1 MLEKAIP
8 AIAWLKNYDKKNL
21 LPDFMA
27 GLVVAV
33 MLVPQ
38 AMAYALLAGLPPV
51 MGLYAST
58 IPIIIYAL
66 FGSSRQ
72 LAVGPSAIIAILT
85 LSAVSAA
92 SGENLSEYA
101 TLAVLLALMVGLIQ
115 SSLGFLRAGF
125 ITNFLSHAVISGFTS
140 AAAIVIALSQ
150 LKHILG
156 VKLEHTHSTIGFF
169 AELSK
174 HINESNLITAGIGIA
189 GIALLLTFK
198 KLMPKFPAAILVV
211 IGSSLAVYFLQLNT
225 MGVKIVADVPQGL
238 PHFVLPIINLNSV
251 KALLPAAFTI
261 AFISFMESIAVA
273 STFAAK
279 DKYKLD
285 ANKELIGLGLANIFG
300 AFFQAFPVAGGFGR
314 SAVNYQAGAK
324 TQLAALIT
332 AVLIIATLLFMTPL
346 FYYLPNSALAA
357 IVVVA
362 VIGLIDF
369 HELKHLWKLRRADA
383 YSLLV
388 AFFATLFIG
397 VEQGIIIGVVFSLLT
412 FIWRSA
418 YPHTAE
424 LGLLESKNVF
434 RNVNRYPEV
443 KTHPDIFISRIDASL
458 YFANMAFIEKC
469 LNDVIAERPEIKHI
483 ILDFSAVNDIDA
495 VALCSLEDRIND
507 YAHNSITVY
516 IAGMKGPVRDM
527 VKKAGWL
534 DKYGNNIQYLN
545 VQQALDAIAII
556 PKSEDKKL
564 VLS

>member
-545 VQQALDAIAII
+545 VQQALDAII

>member
-1 MLEKAIP
+1 MLEKNIP
-8 AIAWLKNYDKKNL
+8 AIAWLKTYDKKNL
-21 LPDFMA
+21 MADFMA

-38 AMAYALLAGLPPV
+38 GMAYALLAGLPPV

-58 IPIIIYAL
+58 VPIIIYAL

-85 LSAVSAA
+85 LSAISAA
-92 SGENLSEYA
+92 SANNPSEYVG
-101 TLAVLLALMVGLIQ
+101 LAVILALMVGIIQ
-115 SSLGFLRAGF
+115 SALGFLRAGF

-140 AAAIVIALSQ
+140 AAAIVIGLSQ

-156 VKLEHTHSTIGFF
+156 LKLLHTHSTIGFF
-169 AELSK
+169 IELSK
-174 HINESNLITAGIGIA
+174 HLKETNYISLI
-189 GIALLLTFK
+189 IALASIILLFSFK
-198 KLMPKFPAAILVV
+198 KLIPKFPAAILVV
-211 IGSSLAVYFLQLNT
+211 IGSSLAVYFLQLNNL
-225 MGVKIVADVPQGL
+225 GVRIVAEVPQGL
-238 PHFVLPIINLNSV
+238 PHLAIPAVTISNV
-251 KALLPAAFTI
+251 VALLPGALTI

-285 ANKELIGLGLANIFG
+285 ANKELIGLGLANIAG
-300 AFFQAFPVAGGFGR
+300 SLFQAFPVAGGFGR

-332 AVLIIATLLFMTPL
+332 AALIIATLVFMTPL
-346 FYYLPNSALAA
+346 FYYLPNAALAA

-362 VIGLIDF
+362 VLGLIDF
-369 HELKHLWKLRRADA
+369 DELKHLWKLRKADA

-397 VEQGIIIGVVFSLLT
+397 VEQGIVIGVAFSLMT

-424 LGLLESKNVF
+424 LGLLESKSVF

-443 KTHPDIFISRIDASL
+443 KTHPNIFISRIDASL

-469 LNDVIAERPEIKHI
+469 LNDVVAERPELEHI
-483 ILDFSAVNDIDA
+483 IFDFSAVNDIDA
-495 VALCSLEDRIND
+495 VALCNLEDKIAD
-507 YAHNSITVY
+507 YKDNSINVY

-527 VKKAGWL
+527 VEKAGWFE
-534 DKYGNNIQYLN
+534 KYGQN
-545 VQQALDAIAII
+545 VQYMNVHQVLEKLTLDEK
-556 PKSEDKKL
+556 PKE
-564 VLS
+564 VILS

>member
-51 MGLYAST
+51 MGLYAAT

-174 HINESNLITAGIGIA
+174 HINESNLITAIIGIA

-397 VEQGIIIGVVFSLLT
+397 VEQGIIIGVIFSLLT

-424 LGLLESKNVF
+424 LGLLESNNVF

-545 VQQALDAIAII
+545 VQQALDAII

>member
-174 HINESNLITAGIGIA
+174 HINESNLITAGIGVA

-545 VQQALDAIAII
+545 VQQALDAII

>member
-443 KTHPDIFISRIDASL
+443 KTHPDIFISRIDA
-458 YFANMAFIEKC
+458 
-469 LNDVIAERPEIKHI
+469 
-483 ILDFSAVNDIDA
+483 
-495 VALCSLEDRIND
+495 
-507 YAHNSITVY
+507 
-516 IAGMKGPVRDM
+516 
-527 VKKAGWL
+527 
-534 DKYGNNIQYLN
+534 
-545 VQQALDAIAII
+545 
-556 PKSEDKKL
+556 
-564 VLS
+564 